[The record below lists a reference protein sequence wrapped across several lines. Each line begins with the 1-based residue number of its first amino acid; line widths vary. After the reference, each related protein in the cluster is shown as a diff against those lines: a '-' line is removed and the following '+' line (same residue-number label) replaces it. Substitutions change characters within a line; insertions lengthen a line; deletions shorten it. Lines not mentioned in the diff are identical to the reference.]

1 MKTIK
6 QVLWFLGLM
15 TLAGLGILGSSS
27 LIASPDNESNA
38 EMNRGG
44 HELATATL
52 AGGCF
57 WCMEHPFEKLNGVVA
72 VISGYTDGHVKNPTY
87 KQVTSGQSG
96 HVEAVQIKFDPRK
109 ISFNGLMDVFWRQID
124 PTDDGGSFVDRGQQY
139 RSVIF
144 FHDEAQRKIA
154 ETSKRELDVSGI
166 YSKPIVVPIKPAKV
180 FYSAEEYHQDYYK
193 KNPIRYGY
201 YRHRSGRDQYLK
213 KIWADNEQ
221 KLKRVVSKMSQKYKR
236 PSLSVIKQQLT
247 DLQFKVTQENGTE
260 RSFDNAYWDNK
271 KDGIYVDIV
280 SGEPLFSSLDKFVS
294 KTGWPSFTQS
304 IAGVD
309 LIEVADKSFFMTR
322 IEVRS
327 KFADSH
333 LGHVFNDGPAPTGK
347 RFCINSAALKF
358 IPAEKLKDEG
368 YIELAAMFSR
378 AK

>member
-6 QVLWFLGLM
+6 QVLWFLGL
-15 TLAGLGILGSSS
+15 TALAGLGVLGSSS
-27 LIASPDNESNA
+27 LIASPDNESTA

-57 WCMEHPFEKLNGVVA
+57 WCMEHPFEKLDGVVA

-124 PTDDGGSFVDRGQQY
+124 PTDDGGSFVDRGQHY

-193 KNPIRYGY
+193 KNPIRYAY

-213 KIWADNEQ
+213 KIWGDNEQ
-221 KLKRVVSKMSQKYKR
+221 ELKRVVSKMSQKYKR

-304 IAGVD
+304 ITGVE
-309 LIEVADKSFFMTR
+309 LIEVVDKSFFMTR